1 MGQRSLLYRTGKNCY
16 VSMIFP
22 QVDELVGSGIV
33 PLSGLRTVVELLK
46 PIRAILQPALE
57 KTLTKL
63 IRAPQKTGDK
73 NHSQHKQ
80 RY

>member
-1 MGQRSLLYRTGKNCY
+1 
-16 VSMIFP
+16 MIFP

-33 PLSGLRTVVELLK
+33 PLRGLRTVVELLK

-57 KTLTKL
+57 ETLTKL
-63 IRAPQKTGDK
+63 IRAKKPIGDNNK
-73 NHSQHKQ
+73 ERHEQ